1 MSDTRLLLLATACA
15 LVLSVQC
22 GVPITHQIDVH
33 DASGSVSAEHSAAS
47 PDDTSAC
54 WLYRFRSLTWE
65 DIKREGINW
74 KDSFE
79 HHWGIT
85 VFFLAVLGCG
95 VILMFFGWWFGRF
108 ALLLVGI
115 LIGTSSSYFA
125 INSVFNAI
133 HWSNCIVLGVGTAV
147 GGIIA
152 AAVFL
157 RVLNFGL
164 FCVGAAVGV
173 SCGYAFYGVLLVNF
187 NTTVILGY
195 DAILW
200 VCVIFLGSLFGYLA
214 VREET
219 MFMIIGT
226 SVLGAYTS
234 GIAVDELFFGGGHF
248 NLSNVQLECV
258 FPHSAQRSENCP
270 PGMDVWQD
278 DFYIL
283 SLSTI
288 AMALLAICV
297 QRLLS
302 ARYAHSE
309 PDDVYVQPQARR
321 YYAV

>member
-33 DASGSVSAEHSAAS
+33 DASDSVSAEHSTAS

-54 WLYRFRSLTWE
+54 WLYRFRTLTWE
-65 DIKREGINW
+65 DIKKEGINW

-85 VFFLAVLGCG
+85 VFFLAVLACG
-95 VILMFFGWWFGRF
+95 VILMLFGWWFGRF

-115 LIGTSSSYFA
+115 LIGTSFTFFA

-147 GGIIA
+147 GAIIA

-157 RVLNFGL
+157 RVLSLGL
-164 FCVGAAVGV
+164 FCLGAAVGFAI
-173 SCGYAFYGVLLVNF
+173 GYAFYGIVLVEF
-187 NTTVILGY
+187 KTTVILGY

-200 VCVIFLGSLFGYLA
+200 VIVIFLGSLAGYVA

-226 SVLGAYTS
+226 SVLGAYVS
-234 GIAVDELFFGGGHF
+234 GVAVDELFFGGGHF
-248 NLSNVQLECV
+248 NLSNAQMQCV
-258 FPHSAQRSENCP
+258 LHPAQRPKNCP
-270 PGMDVWQD
+270 PGMDVWST

-283 SLSTI
+283 CFSTM
-288 AMALLAICV
+288 AVALLAICV

-302 ARYAHSE
+302 ANYADSE
-309 PDDVYVQPQARR
+309 PDVYVQPQARR